1 MEYGLRKTYLS
12 LVISSIFTAS
22 LSVSAYAAPCGDD
35 SITQICEQDKFA
47 AGEFYTISPGDGVSI
62 GSEDN
67 HFVLNGDGYERYDPL
82 AHFYA
87 EIVSGTVKYTEMN
100 NSRLIVS
107 GMTADDATSTRYDGR
122 AENTTLNDSLMWVT
136 TTADQTVAKGKS
148 EVIVSTQ
155 FAKEGSTWVQW
166 NDDGSVFWSAPLVT
180 NSRYYDT
187 SGERIRG
194 IKREDKNWDTLAVS
208 QNSVF
213 FDSSHQTV
221 LLNGHSIDAEFNDNS
236 AQQVE
241 EQGLSSGARFYGSA
255 SQLIS
260 EYGEAKDTSLNDH
273 AYSRVNVRGLLS
285 GTTQVNDAAI
295 LYMDTAGRDGAVA
308 DKVVLNG
315 ENSALVVNYSDENDA
330 FATVNELNMIGG
342 TVSFENGGADNYV
355 NLHLGS
361 LSGSG
366 VFNFNTTLNQ
376 GKGNTLFVDNA
387 SGSHKVMI
395 TDSGEEITSAENLTL
410 NIINDKSSGAD
421 FSLASISGENI
432 AAVDGGTYMYSLKQQ
447 SGKDGLAGNVWYLG
461 ADWQADQEPEP
472 EPEITTPLTPPIVS
486 KKTTP
491 STDAVLNMASA
502 SQFIFDGE
510 LQTLRQRKGDLK
522 TGVGH
527 DYGTWGRY
535 LTNNTR
541 VETSS
546 GAAYKLQQDGLEI
559 GVDKAISLAAGK
571 LVLGGFTAYSN
582 NKLKNARGGNSD
594 IDSYSLGVYATY
606 LDNLGYYLDGVIKAN
621 RFNHS
626 LNARMTSGNTA
637 KSEYHQNAIGA
648 AIETGYNYQAGWGMF
663 IEPYLRASYF
673 SAESKSITLN
683 NGMKADI
690 DQSRSA
696 KGEAGVTVGKAFDL
710 NNGAKLSPYV
720 RAAIEREF
728 IRSNKVRINQRND
741 FNNDFSGDIGK
752 YGVGLSA
759 QITAQTSLYMEM
771 DYRKGSQVE
780 TPIEGNLGFRIN
792 F

>member
-22 LSVSAYAAPCGDD
+22 LSVSAYAAPCGGY
-35 SITQICEQDKFA
+35 SVKNVCEQDKF
-47 AGEFYTISPGDGVSI
+47 GPDEFYSISPGDGVSI
-62 GSEDN
+62 GSEDH
-67 HFVLNGDGYERYDPL
+67 HFILNGDGYELYNPQ
-82 AHFYA
+82 AHFRA
-87 EIVSGTVKYTEMN
+87 QITSGTVKYTEMN
-100 NSRLIVS
+100 NSRLNISLTSFS
-107 GMTADDATSTRYDGR
+107 GNSTSYYGR

-148 EVIVSTQ
+148 KIVVSTQ
-155 FAKEGSTWVQW
+155 FSNRGEAFVSV
-166 NDDGSVFWSAPLVT
+166 NDDGSISYAPLVT

-187 SGERIRG
+187 SGEMLWGIRD
-194 IKREDKNWDTLAVS
+194 ESKNWDTQATT

-213 FDSSHQTV
+213 FDHSEQVIESS
-221 LLNGHSIDAEFNDNS
+221 GHSIDAEFNDSSN
-236 AQQVE
+236 QWVKVE
-241 EQGLSSGARFYGSA
+241 GVSSGARFYGSA
-255 SQLIS
+255 MQLIS
-260 EYGEAKDTSLNDH
+260 AGGEAKDTSLNDH
-273 AYSRVNVRGLLS
+273 ASSRVGMGGLLS
-285 GTTQVNDAAI
+285 GTTQLNDAAT

-330 FATVNELNMIGG
+330 FATVNDLNMIGG

-366 VFNFNTTLNQ
+366 VFSFNTTINQ

-410 NIINDKSSGAD
+410 NIINDKSSGAN

-432 AAVDGGTYMYSLKQQ
+432 AGVDGGTYMYSLKQQ
-447 SGKDGLAGNVWYLG
+447 SGKDGLAGSVWYLG
-461 ADWQADQEPEP
+461 ADWQPAQEI
-472 EPEITTPLTPPIVS
+472 EPEIMSPLTPPNGS

-491 STDAVLNMASA
+491 STDAVLSLASA

-510 LQTLRQRKGDLK
+510 LQTLHQRKGDLK

-546 GAAYKLQQDGLEI
+546 GAAYKLQQNGVEI
-559 GVDKAISLAAGK
+559 GVDKAISLDSGK
-571 LVLGGFTAYSN
+571 VLIGGLTAYSN
-582 NKLKNARGGNSD
+582 NKLKHARGGNSE
-594 IDSYSLGVYATY
+594 IDSYSLGIYATY

-621 RFNHS
+621 RFNYS
-626 LNARMTSGNTA
+626 LNARMTSGNTV
-637 KSEYHQNAIGA
+637 KSDYHQNAIGA
-648 AIETGYNYQAGWGMF
+648 AIETGYNYQAGLGMS

-673 SAESKSITLN
+673 SAESKNITLN

-690 DQSRSA
+690 DQSHSA
-696 KGEAGVTVGKAFDL
+696 KGEVGIIVGKAFDL

-728 IRSNKVRINQRND
+728 IRSNNVRINQRYD

-752 YGVGLSA
+752 YGVGLNA

-780 TPIEGNLGFRIN
+780 TPIEGNLGFRFN

>member
-1 MEYGLRKTYLS
+1 MEYSLRKTYLS

-22 LSVSAYAAPCGDD
+22 LSVSAYAAPCGGYVVTDV
-35 SITQICEQDKFA
+35 CEQDKF
-47 AGEFYTISPGDGVSI
+47 GPDEFYSIRAGDGVSI
-62 GSEDN
+62 GSEAN
-67 HFVLNGDGYERYDPL
+67 HFVLNGDGYELYDPQ
-82 AHFYA
+82 AHFRVQIA
-87 EIVSGTVKYTEMN
+87 SGTAKYTEMN

-107 GMTADDATSTRYDGR
+107 GTSFNGDQGSYYGR
-122 AENTTLNDSLMWVT
+122 AENTTLNDSLMWVL
-136 TTADQTVAKGKS
+136 TTADQTVAKGES
-148 EVIVSTQ
+148 VVFVSTQ
-155 FAKEGSTWVQW
+155 FADNGDVAVQISS
-166 NDDGSVFWSAPLVT
+166 DGSIWYAPLVT
-180 NSRYYDT
+180 NSRYYDN
-187 SGERIRG
+187 SIEMLWGM
-194 IKREDKNWDTLAVS
+194 KDKSKNWDTQATS
-208 QNSVF
+208 KDAVF
-213 FDSSHQTV
+213 FDASKQIVES
-221 LLNGHSIDAEFNDNS
+221 NGHSIDAQFNDNS
-236 AQQVE
+236 IQWVKA
-241 EQGLSSGARFYGSA
+241 QGLSSGSLFYGSTR
-255 SQLIS
+255 QLIS
-260 EYGEAKDTSLNDH
+260 AGGEAKDTSLNDH
-273 AYSRVNVRGLLS
+273 AYSQVKAGGMLS

-295 LYMDTAGRDGAVA
+295 LYMDTAGSNGSVA
-308 DKVVLNG
+308 DKVILNG
-315 ENSALVVNYSDENDA
+315 ESSALVVNYSDESNA
-330 FATVNELNMIGG
+330 FATVKDLNMLGG

-522 TGVGH
+522 TSVGH

-606 LDNLGYYLDGVIKAN
+606 FDNLGYYLDGVIKAN
-621 RFNHS
+621 RFSHS

-637 KSEYHQNAIGA
+637 KSDYHQNAIGA
-648 AIETGYNYQAGWGMF
+648 AIETGYNYQAGLGMF

-673 SAESKSITLN
+673 SAESKNITLN

-690 DQSRSA
+690 DQNRSA
-696 KGEAGVTVGKAFDL
+696 KGEVGVTVGKAFDL
-710 NNGAKLSPYV
+710 NNGTKLSPYV

-771 DYRKGSQVE
+771 DYRKGSQIE
-780 TPIEGNLGFRIN
+780 TPIEGNLGFRFN